1 MNQNHHAAAQ
11 NLQERKK
18 QFGRGA
24 SPKPNPSITEMPQ
37 KKETNQIETVEDIQE
52 SVCFMSNEKPVKEN
66 GDMSPTVVFTPQLLD
81 KK

>member
-1 MNQNHHAAAQ
+1 
-11 NLQERKK
+11 
-18 QFGRGA
+18 
-24 SPKPNPSITEMPQ
+24 MPQ